1 MLNSSMDILA
11 YDVKQEVE
19 GAVKIARDELMAR
32 HMMKLIS
39 KNATIQLSRI
49 ALDTYQLKI

>member
-19 GAVKIARDELMAR
+19 GAVKIARDKLMAR

-49 ALDTYQLKI
+49 ALDT